1 MVPDRLWLHED
12 IKPFD
17 IRLWCALTF
26 FARDRDWCDPTDAVL
41 ADKLGVSI
49 QTVQRGLKNLE
60 TAQFVQRE
68 MKGRER
74 FLNLHPEG
82 NGEPVAEY
90 TLRLARSG

>member
-1 MVPDRLWLHED
+1 MVPDRLWLHEG

-26 FARDRDWCDPTDAVL
+26 FARDREWCDPTDAVL
-41 ADKLGVSI
+41 AEKLSVSV

-60 TAQFVQRE
+60 AAQFVGRE
-68 MKGRER
+68 MRGRER
-74 FLNLHPEG
+74 FLTLRPEG
-82 NGEPVAEY
+82 NGEPIAEY